1 MTSQIHLVA
10 LVGFTA
16 AEYGT
21 FETFFR
27 LVSSRRPRPFKASRE
42 LADASLVMVN
52 TAETSDIERV
62 FSEGG
67 AGRRVIT
74 VGHRRVENAWRHLDR
89 PINLNA
95 VLVAIDAAL
104 SDQAPA
110 TAESVPVPA
119 KVKVTTPLPTAVE
132 PARIAP
138 VVPVD
143 KALIAPQAPSVPSV
157 TVARQ
162 SPTTAAPVVAAPAAL
177 QSTAASV
184 APKAPVPPVRAS
196 ATPSNVTPFPAAGT
210 ARATN
215 ARSEPEKLAD
225 EQGVS
230 APPLGAA
237 RVNILV
243 VDDSDVA
250 LKFIHSRL
258 SAFGFTVD
266 KCTSGEEALVRVA
279 DGEYQFVFLDVM
291 MAGLDGY
298 QTCKAIKAR
307 RYASGKPPT
316 VVMLTSRGG
325 TIDKVRGTFAGCD
338 AYLTKPL
345 DETKML
351 KVLLKH
357 DADIGRALSTMPT
370 SPAAPPAR
378 SAPKSPNPLAA
389 AYEGLSNTGK

>member
-1 MTSQIHLVA
+1 LVA

-27 LVSSRRPRPFKASRE
+27 LVSSRRPRPFKASRD
-42 LADASLVMVN
+42 LAGASLVMLN
-52 TAETSDIERV
+52 TAEASDIERV
-62 FSEGG
+62 FLERG
-67 AGRRVIT
+67 ADQRVIS

-95 VLVAIDAAL
+95 VLMAIDAAL

-110 TAESVPVPA
+110 MADLVTAPA
-119 KVKVTTPLPTAVE
+119 TATATAITPLPVAAE
-132 PARIAP
+132 PVRIAP
-138 VVPVD
+138 IIPVIN
-143 KALIAPQAPSVPSV
+143 APIAPQEPSILPV
-157 TVARQ
+157 TVTRQ
-162 SPTTAAPVVAAPAAL
+162 TPTVVAPVAAPAASL
-177 QSTAASV
+177 STAGSV

-196 ATPSNVTPFPAAGT
+196 ATPSNVTPFPAAGA

-215 ARSEPEKLAD
+215 ARSEPANLAD
-225 EQGVS
+225 EQGVT

-266 KCTSGEEALVRVA
+266 KCKSGEEALVRVA

-307 RYASGKPPT
+307 RYTSGKPPT

-370 SPAAPPAR
+370 SPAAPPPR
-378 SAPKSPNPLAA
+378 SALTSPNPLAA
-389 AYEGLSNTGK
+389 AYEGLSNSGK